1 MKKIISIVLCIMAG
15 MCIAS
20 VNTEAANPQ
29 NLSSGLGSG
38 YTADVQAAQGD
49 LHVEVEAA
57 FPVIIKVF
65 NPNGTLVAQTVGNTC
80 YVTLNQGAY
89 EVAVFSMDGTH
100 LTSRKVLLNGYS
112 YILIEL

>member
-20 VNTEAANPQ
+20 VNTEAANSQ
-29 NLSSGLGSG
+29 NLSSGLG
-38 YTADVQAAQGD
+38 YTANVQAAQGD
-49 LHVEVEAA
+49 LHVEVVAD
-57 FPVIIKVF
+57 FPVIIKIA
-65 NPNGTLVAQTVGNTC
+65 NLNGVIVAQTVGNKC
-80 YVTLNQGAY
+80 YFTLSQGLY
-89 EVAVFSMDGTH
+89 VVVVYSMDGTK

>member
-1 MKKIISIVLCIMAG
+1 MLLLILKQQILKIYLQVLDLVIRQMYRR
-15 MCIAS
+15 
-20 VNTEAANPQ
+20 
-29 NLSSGLGSG
+29 LK
-38 YTADVQAAQGD
+38 D

>member
-49 LHVEVEAA
+49 LHVEVVAD
-57 FPVIIKVF
+57 FPVIIKIA
-65 NPNGTLVAQTVGNTC
+65 NLNGVIVAQTVGNKC
-80 YVTLNQGAY
+80 YFTLSQGLY
-89 EVAVFSMDGTH
+89 VVVVYSMDGTK

>member
-1 MKKIISIVLCIMAG
+1 MFFALWRGCVLLLLILKQQILKIYLQVLDLVIRQMYRR
-15 MCIAS
+15 
-20 VNTEAANPQ
+20 
-29 NLSSGLGSG
+29 LK
-38 YTADVQAAQGD
+38 D